1 MNQPARAAERWGGL
15 HQTVSRA
22 QPTTNQPAC
31 ETERWG
37 GLGEERRPLPPN

>member
-15 HQTVSRA
+15 DQTVKRT
-22 QPTTNQPAC
+22 QPTMNQPAC